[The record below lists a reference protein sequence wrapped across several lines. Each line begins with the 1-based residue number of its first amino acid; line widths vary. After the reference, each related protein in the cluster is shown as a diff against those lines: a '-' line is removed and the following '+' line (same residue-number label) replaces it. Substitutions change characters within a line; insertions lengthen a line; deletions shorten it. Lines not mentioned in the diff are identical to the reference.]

1 MSAPSSAVPD
11 WSDPAW
17 RDEVRAWVGSA
28 LTRLGARAAGA
39 AVDVHVRP
47 WSLVLRIP
55 TDRGDVFFK
64 ANTPSLRHEAAV
76 VAVLAERRPDC
87 VPRLLASDAERGWM
101 LMEDAGMRLREL
113 IERERSLTRWLEVLP
128 LYASVQIDLAERADE
143 LVAHGAP
150 DLRLARLPAAYERLL
165 DEVAG
170 LPPGQAQRLREAV
183 PRVEA
188 MCEKL
193 AAHGQPETIQ
203 HDDLSDGQVYF
214 RDGRY
219 VVLDWGDACVSHPF
233 FSLAVTL
240 EGVIAWGVDDVQ
252 GSVDVAPFRDA
263 YLEPFARR
271 GAGTVEELADA
282 CGTAMRLG
290 WVCRAVN
297 GHRSGSETEQT
308 QVRLRM
314 FLDGQP

>member
-1 MSAPSSAVPD
+1 MSSSDVPD
-11 WSDPAW
+11 WRDPVW
-17 RDEVRAWVGSA
+17 QDEVRAWIGSA

-39 AVDVHVRP
+39 AVTVHEQP
-47 WSLVLRIP
+47 WSTVLRIP

-64 ANTPSLRHEAAV
+64 ANTPSLRHEAQV
-76 VAVLAERRPDC
+76 VALLGERRPDC
-87 VPRLLASDAERGWM
+87 IPRLLAADPERGWM
-101 LMEDAGMRLREL
+101 LMENAGTRLRDL
-113 IERERSLTRWLEVLP
+113 IEREHTLTRWLDVLP
-128 LYASVQIDLAERADE
+128 LYAGIQIDLADRADE

-165 DEVAG
+165 DEVVG

-188 MCEKL
+188 LCEEL
-193 AAHGQPETIQ
+193 AAHGLQETIQ
-203 HDDLSDGQVYF
+203 HDDLSDGQVYL

-233 FSLAVTL
+233 FSMAVTL

-252 GSVDVAPFRDA
+252 GSVDAGPFRDA
-263 YLEPFARR
+263 YLEPFARQ
-271 GAGTVEELADA
+271 GAGTLEELADA

-297 GHRSGSETEQT
+297 GDRSGSETEQT